1 MPDHVLTTL
10 ISAGSAIV
18 GAVVASSATIFQL
31 RQQRWERAG
40 DVDRSDASTLWQ
52 TQTELVRQLLSYQT
66 TLVERLDRLTDRLDN
81 FGNELLAIGAQVKQ
95 AAAHLSSLAESS
107 RRTEAAIKRL
117 NGESLEEGGV

>member
-117 NGESLEEGGV
+117 NGESLEEGGA

>member
-18 GAVVASSATIFQL
+18 GAVVASSAAIFQL

-66 TLVERLDRLTDRLDN
+66 TLVDRLDRLTDRLDN
-81 FGNELLAIGAQVKQ
+81 FGNELIAIGAQVKQ

-117 NGESLEEGGV
+117 NGESLEGDGA